1 MVKTEIYNKV
11 VQLTAELAQTHVAEK
26 IFKAVAERDSVKAQK
41 IIDTFPEFYPELYQK
56 IVDFGKE
63 FNKLIGRSEE
73 DEEEFKKILE
83 RCEVIMY
90 DLAETKVIDKIAK
103 ASETEDPTKIKEVID
118 TFKNEH
124 SYFVNKLMDFQKEY
138 TNFRDT
144 HITGTEGCIFDEEND
159 VDNGIFVFDTNVIDA
174 LSFYVLNI
182 FGNIDDVYYF
192 CGYDGVSDAYLDAI
206 AAATNEAFAEFV
218 ANYNLFEWIGEGEEY
233 KTVGELLVVA
243 MADEF
248 EESDCDEETE
258 E

>member
-124 SYFVNKLMDFQKEY
+124 SYFVNKLMDFQKNILILE
-138 TNFRDT
+138 
-144 HITGTEGCIFDEEND
+144 ILILQELKD
-159 VDNGIFVFDTNVIDA
+159 VS
-174 LSFYVLNI
+174 LM
-182 FGNIDDVYYF
+182 
-192 CGYDGVSDAYLDAI
+192 
-206 AAATNEAFAEFV
+206 
-218 ANYNLFEWIGEGEEY
+218 
-233 KTVGELLVVA
+233 KK
-243 MADEF
+243 MM
-248 EESDCDEETE
+248 
-258 E
+258 